1 MKINYF
7 LLFIAFA
14 ISALIG
20 YGFWAGTE
28 NLYLVIGS
36 TFLSFVTLSG
46 ILAVSFGRGS
56 GNLKALSVC
65 FFTFSL
71 IEHLIF
77 AFVGFSQAPYIIIT
91 GILVLVYLMIFY
103 LIAKNL

>member
-36 TFLSFVTLSG
+36 TFVSFITLSG

-65 FFTFSL
+65 FFAFSL

-77 AFVGFSQAPYIIIT
+77 DFAGFRQAPYIIIT
-91 GILVLVYLMIFY
+91 GILVLVYAMIFY
-103 LIAKNL
+103 LVAKN